1 MEAVGHLTAGIAH
14 NFNNHLQGVSILIEL
29 VLEDIEDA
37 ATSPLKEAQTVLGK
51 AAEMVS
57 QLMVI
62 SRKQLRREKKKV
74 FKFVELVENEVNICR
89 RTFDRKIE
97 IEFTNDVGVFLVEG
111 EESGLHQAVLNILIN
126 ARDAVSEK
134 KGESPSIEIT
144 IEQTVQDIDGIDDS
158 LEAEAVAYVCVKFM
172 DNGIG
177 MDEYTKAHMFDPFF
191 TTKEVGKGT
200 GLGLST
206 SYAIVHDNGGWI
218 ACEPRQKCGVTVAV
232 YLPLVDQEVLPS
244 LGNETETV
252 ESSGKGSILIVEDD
266 RIIGRNFQVAL
277 RKQGYTVHWAKDGVV
292 GLELFEQNPK
302 EIQLAIV
309 DLSMPRMRGDEL
321 IGHLLAIDPE
331 LKIVVMTG
339 ELEVSPNLGKVN
351 RVLRKPIRLREFIK
365 TIQTVWLQG
374 DLK

>member
-1 MEAVGHLTAGIAH
+1 
-14 NFNNHLQGVSILIEL
+14 
-29 VLEDIEDA
+29 
-37 ATSPLKEAQTVLGK
+37 
-51 AAEMVS
+51 
-57 QLMVI
+57 
-62 SRKQLRREKKKV
+62 
-74 FKFVELVENEVNICR
+74 
-89 RTFDRKIE
+89 
-97 IEFTNDVGVFLVEG
+97 
-111 EESGLHQAVLNILIN
+111 
-126 ARDAVSEK
+126 
-134 KGESPSIEIT
+134 
-144 IEQTVQDIDGIDDS
+144 
-158 LEAEAVAYVCVKFM
+158 
-172 DNGIG
+172 
-177 MDEYTKAHMFDPFF
+177 MFDPFF

-218 ACEPRQKCGVTVAV
+218 VCEPRQKCGVTVAV

-292 GLELFEQNPK
+292 GRELFEQNPK

-331 LKIVVMTG
+331 LKIVGMTG